1 MIKKLLLIL
10 IVGILISGCV
20 TTPEKETNT
29 STPTTTEV
37 TTITSNISV
46 KTITPNIS
54 VTGQPTTTLT
64 KNTTIKCELCHT
76 NPENI
81 SFHINGGKLCVNCHG
96 SQVHNI
102 HIGTGTVNLDCK
114 TCHGFPPTVPTV
126 TKGEGPGHYSVCEKC
141 HAPPPDNLKPSIGNL
156 IVIHLSRGKYCTNC
170 HGIDIG
176 NIHAG
181 VIANATKRSGVV
193 VNTTI
198 SANATNTNVT

>member
-1 MIKKLLLIL
+1 MCNYSRKRNEYIY
-10 IVGILISGCV
+10 
-20 TTPEKETNT
+20 
-29 STPTTTEV
+29 
-37 TTITSNISV
+37 SNYNRSNDNNFEYFS
-46 KTITPNIS
+46 KDNNSEYFSNGATDNNIN
-54 VTGQPTTTLT
+54 T